1 MVKLRLLFN
10 CNTLSEDHN
19 FFIIC
24 LSYLI
29 NSIFFIYIR
38 PFQRYIE
45 IDGNTIVTH
54 QYMDIFHNKWVF
66 YM

>member
-1 MVKLRLLFN
+1 MVKLRLLCY

-19 FFIIC
+19 FFYNLFI
-24 LSYLI
+24 LPYQLD
-29 NSIFFIYIR
+29 FFIYIR

-45 IDGNTIVTH
+45 IDENTIVTH
-54 QYMDIFHNKWVF
+54 QYMDIFYNKWVF